1 MNYNESMI
9 KKLITTKKSLPIS
22 PYQHFPE
29 FKEQWTKF
37 KEYPHNLLDAFMVNV
52 PGNNKDEPGTI
63 KIMFSNHDFHY
74 FIDLDGNKFT
84 NIPKG
89 WAVISFGLPRI
100 EETLKFRYQYTFPCH
115 VTFFPA
121 DKYMQ
126 KICSN
131 TGIFNAEKKFSN
143 LLCSRIWKDYHNI
156 EITSE
161 RFDITHK
168 RWKNFEKK
176 CQKHYQNVAKLA
188 EYYADRYQETGEPQH
203 CPYLPKYETLA
214 EMTIKRLQERGF

>member
-1 MNYNESMI
+1 MI

-29 FKEQWTKF
+29 FKEQLTKF
-37 KEYPHNLLDAFMVNV
+37 KEDSHSLLNAFMVNV

-63 KIMFSNHDFHY
+63 KIMFYQHHFHY

-84 NIPKG
+84 SVPKD
-89 WAVISFGLPRI
+89 WKKISFGGLTNI
-100 EETLKFRYQYTFPCH
+100 SEVLKFRYQYTVPWH
-115 VTFFPA
+115 ITFFPA

-126 KICSN
+126 QICSN

-143 LLCSRIWKDYHNI
+143 LLCSRIWKDYHDI
-156 EITSE
+156 EITE
-161 RFDITHK
+161 KRFDITHK

-176 CQKHYQNVAKLA
+176 CQKHYQNIAKLA
-188 EYYADRYQETGEPQH
+188 AYYADRYQETGEPQH
-203 CPYLPKYETLA
+203 CPYLPKYETFV
-214 EMTIKRLQERGF
+214 EMTIKKLQERGF